1 MKEAMH
7 TLVSVEPS
15 SEYGLRLLYAET
27 GLVEV
32 DIRPLIEKGGVF
44 APLAD
49 RTVFA
54 KVRLGDG
61 GRYIEWPGEVDLCAD
76 ALWLE
81 GQKSASDH
89 NLSSAR

>member
-1 MKEAMH
+1 
-7 TLVSVEPS
+7 V
-15 SEYGLRLLYAET
+15 YADT

-32 DIRPLIEKGGVF
+32 DVRPLIEKGGVF

-49 RTVFA
+49 RTLFA
-54 KVRLGDG
+54 KVRLGDD
-61 GRYIEWPGEVDLCAD
+61 GRYVEWPGELDLCAD

-81 GQKSASDH
+81 GHKNAVDD